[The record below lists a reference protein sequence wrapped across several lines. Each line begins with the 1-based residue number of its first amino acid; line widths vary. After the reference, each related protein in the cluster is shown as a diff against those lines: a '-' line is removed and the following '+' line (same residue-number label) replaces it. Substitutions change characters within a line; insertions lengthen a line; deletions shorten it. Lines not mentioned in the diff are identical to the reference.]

1 MTGMKKVIGLIVVII
16 LIVVCIFLIKG
27 NKNNDNAQK
36 IESKENNTT
45 EEKKQEVIKSR
56 RRRRSRDIHRFLPSR
71 KKPADVL
78 SLNDNVNKDSVY
90 KFVRLILSW
99 SKNRMFQNINES
111 IKRQLGT
118 IKEQAD
124 ALLLLL
130 EKETNDE
137 IPFAKLQGWIN
148 SLYEKQDYP
157 LYDAEQNCRCV
168 VTSPALLADKT
179 DSTIWCDFYG
189 GAMLPATYSFLSQ
202 NEIDVLTE
210 EGVALWNAADE
221 RRYNAY
227 LQQIPFIMT
236 SGHLSLVVVERDG
249 STVLPKHPLMI
260 LLEQCISNL
269 DIVIEEPQIAD
280 QHYSE
285 RTPVDNSLHDA
296 IYLEINNTD
305 KLKWRDHES
314 ATSLDNL
321 IQNPFDYSLQY
332 LMGIRD
338 DGVSKM
344 EQLDKTQ
351 GEVAHAVIASLFYKE
366 GKKNDPDSI
375 LQRVSTDYDTA
386 FSDAL
391 LEKGAILLLRE
402 NRVDI
407 KIMKDRLRNA
417 IDTLL
422 DIMRSNGL
430 HVVNCEKEILR
441 GLQFEGDPDIKG
453 YVDMILGDDDDNL
466 YVFDFK
472 WTSSKS
478 HYPELL
484 KKNGSLQLALY
495 KEMVKLE
502 LGREVVAT
510 AYYLMPENC
519 LYSISS
525 FNGDHTTKL
534 EEEDNIGKNLFLQVK
549 NSYKYR
555 LQQILDGKIELGE
568 GQPKDKLQY
577 ENDTTDENLMP
588 LRIRDGVKETN
599 IFSNYK
605 CFKK

>member
-1 MTGMKKVIGLIVVII
+1 
-16 LIVVCIFLIKG
+16 
-27 NKNNDNAQK
+27 
-36 IESKENNTT
+36 
-45 EEKKQEVIKSR
+45 
-56 RRRRSRDIHRFLPSR
+56 
-71 KKPADVL
+71 
-78 SLNDNVNKDSVY
+78 
-90 KFVRLILSW
+90 
-99 SKNRMFQNINES
+99 MFQNIDES
-111 IKRQLGT
+111 VKRQLGT

-130 EKETNDE
+130 EKQTQDE
-137 IPFAKLQGWIN
+137 IPFAIVQGWIN
-148 SLYEKQDYP
+148 SLYEKQDCP

-168 VTSPALLADKT
+168 VTSPALLADKAE
-179 DSTIWCDFYG
+179 STIWCDFYG
-189 GAMLPATYSFLSQ
+189 GALLPASYSFLSQ
-202 NEIDVLTE
+202 NEIDVLTN
-210 EGVALWNAADE
+210 EGVSLWNAADE

-227 LQQIPFIMT
+227 LQQIPFVMT

-260 LLEQCISNL
+260 LLEQSISNL

-280 QHYSE
+280 QRYSE
-285 RTPVDNSLHDA
+285 RKSVDNSLHDA
-296 IYLEINNTD
+296 TYLEIKNTD
-305 KLKWRDHES
+305 KLRWRDHES

-344 EQLDKTQ
+344 EQLDRTQ

-366 GKKNDPDSI
+366 GETNDPDTI
-375 LQRVSTDYDTA
+375 LQRVSNDYDTA

-391 LEKGAILLLRE
+391 LDKGAILLLRE

-422 DIMRSNGL
+422 DIMRSNNL
-430 HVVNCEKEILR
+430 HVVDCEKEILR
-441 GLQFEGDPDIKG
+441 SLQFEGDPDIKG
-453 YVDMILGDDDDNL
+453 YVDMILGNNNDNL

-472 WTSSKS
+472 WTTSKN

-495 KEMVKLE
+495 KEMVKKE
-502 LGREVVAT
+502 LGKEVVAT

-519 LYSISS
+519 LYSISF

-534 EEEDNIGKNLFLQVK
+534 EEEENIGKNLFLQVK

-568 GQPKDKLQY
+568 GKLATNLQY
-577 ENDTTDENLMP
+577 VNDTEKEGLMP
-588 LRIRDGVKETN
+588 LRIRDEVKENN

-605 CFKK
+605 CFK